1 MAIKEDTQTVQQI
14 IGALQYDKVRIVRI
28 RFPTSDKPYFYKTA
42 DSSIFAGDYVVLD
55 TPYSG
60 ITVVQVEQ
68 AGAPKEF
75 DVSNQLLGSCK
86 WIVQK
91 VTFTEHLQNKVNE
104 EQVYKDLLKSIEAKR
119 AQDVLEYAR
128 QTFGAGVNAVL
139 DGYVGSLTVAPVLE
153 APKKVIKRSSKS
165 SKVKEN

>member
-28 RFPTSDKPYFYKTA
+28 RFPDCAKAYFYKTT

-60 ITVVQVEQ
+60 ITVVQVEH
-68 AGAPKEF
+68 AGAPKDFEI
-75 DVSNQLLGSCK
+75 SNQLLGSCK
-86 WIVQK
+86 WVVQK
-91 VTFTEHLQNKVNE
+91 VTFTEYLQNKVNE
-104 EQVYKDLLKSIEAKR
+104 EQLYKDLLKSIEAKR

-128 QTFGAGVNAVL
+128 QTFGEGVNAVL
-139 DGYVGSLTVAPVLE
+139 DSYVGSLTVAPVLE

-165 SKVKEN
+165 TKAKE

>member
-14 IGALQYDKVRIVRI
+14 IGALQYDKVRMVEVK
-28 RFPTSDKPYFYKTA
+28 FSTSEKSYYYKTV
-42 DSSIFAGDYVVLD
+42 DTSINTGDYVVID
-55 TPYSG
+55 SPFSG
-60 ITVVQVEQ
+60 LVVLQ
-68 AGAPKEF
+68 AQAVATPKEF
-75 DVSNQLLGSCK
+75 EVSNQLLGSCK

-91 VTFTEHLQNKVNE
+91 VTFTEYLQNKVNE

-165 SKVKEN
+165 TKIKES

>member
-28 RFPTSDKPYFYKTA
+28 RFPDCAKAYFYKTT

-60 ITVVQVEQ
+60 VTVVQVEH
-68 AGAPKEF
+68 AGAPKDFEL
-75 DVSNQLLGSCK
+75 SNQLLGSCK
-86 WIVQK
+86 WVVQK
-91 VTFTEHLQNKVNE
+91 VTFTEYLQNKVNE
-104 EQVYKDLLKSIEAKR
+104 EQLYKDLLKSIEAKR

-128 QTFGAGVNAVL
+128 QTFGEGVNAVL
-139 DGYVGSLTVAPVLE
+139 DGYVGSLTVSPVLE
-153 APKKVIKRSSKS
+153 APKKVIKRSSKAT
-165 SKVKEN
+165 KLKE